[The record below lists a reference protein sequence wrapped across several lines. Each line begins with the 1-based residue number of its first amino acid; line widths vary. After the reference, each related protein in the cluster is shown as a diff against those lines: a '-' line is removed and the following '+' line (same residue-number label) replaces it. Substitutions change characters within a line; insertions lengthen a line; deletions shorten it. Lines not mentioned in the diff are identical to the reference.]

1 MAEPAQHQLDSTVD
15 PAHDVAGHGASQPT
29 FLDAQESGQ
38 EAQVG
43 PEHSV
48 APTGLLAAS
57 PRRSARLRRPLPAQW
72 THRTA
77 QRSFTGPLAAA
88 QQVGAGGASSVGSVS
103 ASDIEDNE
111 TALALVRG
119 QHPLEVLW
127 LLTRTDFRA
136 RYRSQAL
143 GVLWSLL
150 NPLVMMGLI
159 SVVFTHVFRST
170 EPFFPVFLL
179 IGLIIW
185 QWVTGS
191 LPAVTTVF
199 VTNADLIK
207 RTIFAR
213 QLMPIATILSY
224 GLHCLLES
232 LVVLLFIP
240 IFPGAF
246 KLTPALLLVP
256 VFLLLLVGLLSGAAL
271 AVSVLNVIYRDV
283 AYIVTT
289 SLLLLY
295 WLTPVFYPM
304 DVIPFPFR
312 TYLQCNPI
320 AGILTGLRR
329 AIMHGDTPSLLGWAG
344 IVVPTALMMIIGW
357 RVYRHY
363 EHMVLDF
370 V

>member
-1 MAEPAQHQLDSTVD
+1 MAEPAQSLPSTQS
-15 PAHDVAGHGASQPT
+15 AGHEPPVGSAS
-29 FLDAQESGQ
+29 
-38 EAQVG
+38 
-43 PEHSV
+43 
-48 APTGLLAAS
+48 GLSAAH
-57 PRRSARLRRPLPAQW
+57 ALPAPVPARRHRALPAEW

-77 QRSFTGPLAAA
+77 QRTFSGPLALLLDPLRVGGQAA
-88 QQVGAGGASSVGSVS
+88 LSNDASLLV
-103 ASDIEDNE
+103 AEE
-111 TALALVRG
+111 TNPERPRSRS

-143 GVLWSLL
+143 GMLWSLL
-150 NPLVMMGLI
+150 NPLVTMGLI
-159 SVVFTHVFRST
+159 SVVFTHLFRSS
-170 EPFFPVFLL
+170 EPYFAIFLL
-179 IGLIIW
+179 IGLIVW

-191 LPAVTTVF
+191 LSAVTTVF

-213 QLMPIATILSY
+213 QLMPVATILSY
-224 GLHCLLES
+224 GLHFCLES
-232 LVVLLFIP
+232 LVILLFIP

-256 VFLLLLVGLLSGAAL
+256 VFLLCLVLLLSGAAL

-283 AYIVTT
+283 AYIVST

-295 WLTPVFYPM
+295 WLTPVFYPIN
-304 DVIPFPFR
+304 VIPFPFR

-329 AIMHGDTPSLLGWAG
+329 AIMHGETPSLLGWAG
-344 IVVPTALMMIIGW
+344 IVVPTLLMMLIGW

>member
-1 MAEPAQHQLDSTVD
+1 MA
-15 PAHDVAGHGASQPT
+15 AGHALP
-29 FLDAQESGQ
+29 
-38 EAQVG
+38 
-43 PEHSV
+43 
-48 APTGLLAAS
+48 AAA
-57 PRRSARLRRPLPAQW
+57 PRRYRALPSEW

-77 QRSFTGPLAAA
+77 QRTFTGPLNLVLQPANAD
-88 QQVGAGGASSVGSVS
+88 GASPATGAALRTVE
-103 ASDIEDNE
+103 ED
-111 TALALVRG
+111 AAPVRTRS

-143 GVLWSLL
+143 GMLWSLL
-150 NPLVMMGLI
+150 NPLVTMGLI
-159 SVVFTHVFRST
+159 SVVFTHLFRSS
-170 EPFFPVFLL
+170 EPYFSIFLL
-179 IGLIIW
+179 IGLIVW

-191 LPAVTTVF
+191 MSAVTTVF

-213 QLMPIATILSY
+213 QLMPMATILSY
-224 GLHCLLES
+224 GLHFCLEC
-232 LVVLLFIP
+232 VVILLFIP

-246 KLTPALLLVP
+246 KLSPALLLVP
-256 VFLLLLVGLLSGAAL
+256 VFLLFLVLLLSGAAL

-283 AYIVTT
+283 AYIVST

-295 WLTPVFYPM
+295 WLTPVFYPI
-304 DVIPFPFR
+304 DVIPFPYR

-344 IVVPTALMMIIGW
+344 IVVPTLLMMLIGW

>member
-1 MAEPAQHQLDSTVD
+1 MAEPAQTLPTTQSAAHEAPVGSDVGLATGHAA
-15 PAHDVAGHGASQPT
+15 PAV
-29 FLDAQESGQ
+29 
-38 EAQVG
+38 
-43 PEHSV
+43 
-48 APTGLLAAS
+48 
-57 PRRSARLRRPLPAQW
+57 PRVRRYRALPADW

-77 QRSFTGPLAAA
+77 GRTLTGPLSLLDAALAKPEAAPQAAA
-88 QQVGAGGASSVGSVS
+88 SEPELDLPAAR
-103 ASDIEDNE
+103 
-111 TALALVRG
+111 VRS

-143 GVLWSLL
+143 GMLWSLL
-150 NPLVMMGLI
+150 NPLVTMGLI
-159 SVVFTHVFRST
+159 SVVFTHLFRSS
-170 EPFFPVFLL
+170 EPFFPIFLL
-179 IGLIIW
+179 IGLIVW

-191 LPAVTTVF
+191 MSAVTTVF

-213 QLMPIATILSY
+213 QLMPVATILSY
-224 GLHCLLES
+224 GLHFCLET
-232 LVVLLFIP
+232 LVILLFIP

-256 VFLLLLVGLLSGAAL
+256 VFLVFLVLLLSGAAL
-271 AVSVLNVIYRDV
+271 AISVLNVIYRDV
-283 AYIVTT
+283 AYIVST

-304 DVIPFPFR
+304 DVIPFPYR

-344 IVVPTALMMIIGW
+344 IVVPTLLMMLIGW